1 MKEAVVFPIEVDL
14 SRGTFTYD
22 TSSQFN
28 DGEEEE
34 EEEEDEGE
42 EATEGGA
49 GDGAHTGDLISTDWV
64 LWENVMNSSSY
75 ISSEECVVHISYL
88 NVSDISVYR
97 VTCLSWSPEQPD
109 GFSEIRHW
117 DWILFHG
124 LKSLPGA
131 SGVQTIQLNI
141 CPVFNNSIPLTFK
154 NVEIFLKCETFKFFT

>member
-1 MKEAVVFPIEVDL
+1 MKTNKTLLFSVQDIVFQLQRFVSAMAKYHNDCHAVMKEAVVFPIEVDL

-64 LWENVMNSSSY
+64 WQGFWLINVHSFLVKKLKF
-75 ISSEECVVHISYL
+75 IFHISM
-88 NVSDISVYR
+88 
-97 VTCLSWSPEQPD
+97 CQ
-109 GFSEIRHW
+109 
-117 DWILFHG
+117 
-124 LKSLPGA
+124 
-131 SGVQTIQLNI
+131 
-141 CPVFNNSIPLTFK
+141 
-154 NVEIFLKCETFKFFT
+154 IFLYTE